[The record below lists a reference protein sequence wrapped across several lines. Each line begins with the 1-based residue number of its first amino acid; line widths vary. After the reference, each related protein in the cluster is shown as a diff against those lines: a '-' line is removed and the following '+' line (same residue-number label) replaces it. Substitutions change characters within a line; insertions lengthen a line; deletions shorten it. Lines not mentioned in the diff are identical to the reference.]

1 MLDSQS
7 NTAIQI
13 PNGVLRLLDTH
24 QFPLE
29 VQEVL
34 IQKDHDH
41 NAFKDCHAKVAHV
54 ILVFIDHNSTATKAV
69 RA

>member
-1 MLDSQS
+1 MPDSQS

-34 IQKDHDH
+34 IQKDNEH

-54 ILVFIDHNSTATKAV
+54 ILFSLITIALLQKP
-69 RA
+69 

>member
-1 MLDSQS
+1 MPDSQS

-34 IQKDHDH
+34 IQK
-41 NAFKDCHAKVAHV
+41 VLEQM
-54 ILVFIDHNSTATKAV
+54 I
-69 RA
+69 